1 MGAASLLRAARRAPP
16 HQRRND
22 RCSLHEGGRGRST
35 GQHAELHA
43 GESCHARD
51 DAPATMPINL
61 HRILYTTVFAFLCF
75 VLFCLILLT
84 PGDAIYQCYK
94 THRLTNIF
102 IITGAYI
109 ITFLLA
115 ALIYASR
122 IYTNRSVLAGIP
134 KAWIPVEKAD
144 VGKSVRRLVVEGL
157 ARSAII
163 AYQARPRDTSGE
175 EDGPSDYKML
185 MVDRE
190 HPPWGHISH
199 PGWCSPSSPDL
210 PNLQFQSVIQELP
223 HLIEAKAVSLA
234 PPDLQLS
241 SSHHFDPY
249 APLSAAEEQSVP
261 DPRVVEILQRPAT
274 MGMREYLG
282 HLTSL
287 NLINPPQL
295 GAEFLAIY
303 ERARFSSHALHEDE
317 FRTLMGIF
325 AEILRGMRAVDP
337 QVLDEIRRSGSFSSS
352 RGGDES
358 SSIIGPSDEEGETDT
373 DTVSLSHGDGDDDDE
388 APARGRSNSV
398 RPSNSSVWES
408 SSRSVFTAPLAQSS
422 SSPALSRYPT
432 GRTHGLVASRTP
444 SMNSLRRVRSN
455 VSGSSGSSVIRLA
468 ETRNPLDLPYT
479 IDLPGR
485 RNQQ

>member
-1 MGAASLLRAARRAPP
+1 
-16 HQRRND
+16 
-22 RCSLHEGGRGRST
+22 
-35 GQHAELHA
+35 
-43 GESCHARD
+43 
-51 DAPATMPINL
+51 MPINL
-61 HRILYTTVFAFLCF
+61 YRILYTTVFAFLSF
-75 VLFCLILLT
+75 VLLCLILLT

-94 THRLTNIF
+94 NHKLTNIF

-144 VGKSVRRLVVEGL
+144 VGKSVRRLVVEGF

-175 EDGPSDYKML
+175 EDGPLDYQML

-190 HPPWGHISH
+190 RPPWGHISH

-210 PNLQFQSVIQELP
+210 PNLQYQSVIQELP

-234 PPDLQLS
+234 PPDPHLS
-241 SSHHFDPY
+241 PSHHYHHHLDPY
-249 APLSAAEEQSVP
+249 RPRSAAEEQSIP

-282 HLTSL
+282 HLASL
-287 NLINPPQL
+287 KLINPPRL

-303 ERARFSSHALHEDE
+303 ERARFSSQPLHETE

-325 AEILRGMRAVDP
+325 AEILRGMKAVDP
-337 QVLDEIRRSGSFSSS
+337 QVLDEIRRSGSSYSPT
-352 RGGDES
+352 GDES
-358 SSIIGPSDEEGETDT
+358 SSYIGPSDEEGETDT
-373 DTVSLSHGDGDDDDE
+373 VSGSSHGDADDE
-388 APARGRSNSV
+388 ALTRGRSNSV
-398 RPSNSSVWES
+398 RPSLAHSSTWD
-408 SSRSVFTAPLAQSS
+408 SSRSVYTAPLWQNS
-422 SSPALSRYPT
+422 SSPALSRYT
-432 GRTHGLVASRTP
+432 TARRAGLAASRTP

-455 VSGSSGSSVIRLA
+455 VSGSSGESVIRLA
-468 ETRNPLDLPYT
+468 EARTPLDLPYT

-485 RNQQ
+485 RNHQQ